1 MGRRAED
8 RFDIVR
14 CIDDRY
20 DIIDLLRSGR
30 HDKPSIVDALGTSR
44 STVDRAMARLEDHH
58 LVRRQDT
65 GYDLTYQGRGLLA
78 WYDSSL
84 TMLGP
89 IGEHGAVLSELPS
102 DLGLPIESLGSMEF
116 HEADR
121 YEPGLPQRRFLEL
134 LEESDR
140 FRGIAPATNE
150 QLIDTLHRRVA
161 IEGRH
166 AEVVTERAIVKYLL
180 ETYPRT
186 CRDVLAA
193 ESCTLLAYDG
203 RLEFGM
209 SLLGREPAV
218 TIGAFDR
225 DNHLQGM
232 VVSEGDPEVR
242 SWAEATYQ
250 EYRETAEP
258 VDAGDVASR

>member
-58 LVRRQDT
+58 LVRRRDT

-84 TMLGP
+84 VMLGP

-166 AEVVTERAIVKYLL
+166 AEVVTERPPLDADG
-180 ETYPRT
+180 ETVV
-186 CRDVLAA
+186 CRHCGA
-193 ESCTLLAYDG
+193 ENRAGYQYC
-203 RLEFGM
+203 RWC
-209 SLLGREPAV
+209 
-218 TIGAFDR
+218 
-225 DNHLQGM
+225 
-232 VVSEGDPEVR
+232 VR
-242 SWAEATYQ
+242 SGFVEDEAGVTPG
-250 EYRETAEP
+250 TAMT
-258 VDAGDVASR
+258 DRSL